1 MASWED
7 EEEEEEEEEGGGG
20 GERRKKKKRR
30 RGYEKTLVL
39 VVRQFKRWSLKTVS
53 LKSATFFMQF
63 TLIVFNIYETRLGPG
78 LTLTTLL
85 FFWSLFS
92 VFNLKSLI

>member
-7 EEEEEEEEEGGGG
+7 EEEEEEGGEG
-20 GERRKKKKRR
+20 GERRKKKR
-30 RGYEKTLVL
+30 RGYGTTLVL

-53 LKSATFFMQF
+53 LKSATFLIQF

-85 FFWSLFS
+85 FFLQFILS
-92 VFNLKSLI
+92 I